1 MMKRRWFLSEAFLL
15 LVGTLLLS
23 AGCYESSTV
32 TVSPDDGADDTG
44 APDTGAPDTGDEP
57 ADTGK
62 DPADTGKDPADT
74 GDDPKDTGTEPD
86 DTGPADTGTEPDDT
100 GPADT
105 GTEPDDTG
113 PADTGTE
120 PDDTDP
126 VGTDD
131 TDPVGTDDTD
141 PVGTDDTDPV
151 GTDDTDPVD
160 TDDTD
165 PVGTDDTDPVGTDD
179 TDPVDTDDTDPVDT
193 DDTDPVDTDDTDPV
207 DTDDTDPVGTDDTD
221 PVGTDDTDP
230 VDTDDT
236 DPLAV
241 DGTPCGDG
249 AECESGFCVDGVCCE
264 SSCDGDCAVCNEV
277 GYEGACVP
285 QAPDVVCRAAS
296 DHACDAPE
304 VCDGFQLDCPSEDA
318 FNDGASCDVDDAPCV
333 ASGTCTAPDTCAPVF
348 EEDGETC
355 AAAGGECFEDSTC
368 QEGVCVVNYAGSEKE
383 CGNYDENNPC
393 DAQNYCDGA
402 GACTEN
408 YAGSDTVCRDA
419 VGGCDIAEYCTG
431 DSLDCPDD
439 DFNDGA
445 FCDVDDAPCVT
456 GGKCTAADTCSPVFE
471 EDGETCAAAGGECFE
486 DSTCQEGVCV
496 VNYAGTE
503 KECGNYDENNPCD
516 AQNYC
521 DGAGACTENYAGSDT
536 VCRDAVGGCDI
547 AEYCTG
553 DSLACP
559 DDDFNDGA
567 FCDVDDA
574 PCVTGG
580 KCTAADTCA
589 PVFEEDD
596 TVCGAAADECFAES
610 TCQEGICTPQFADPG
625 DSCGNY
631 DENNPCDAQDTCD
644 GAGACVENFVAANT
658 DCGDPLE
665 GECDLSVCDG
675 AGACQPGYP
684 GEETTCGDAP
694 SGDCDAQNTCDGAGK
709 CADRYQPATEQCRVA
724 AGECDEAAF
733 CTSASAVCPDNALK
747 ASTVECRPVAHSEC
761 DVAEFCTGDSAFC
774 PTDVFNSGD
783 TCTIET
789 SACVTG
795 GICNTADACAPV
807 FAIEDTFCGDA
818 AEPCDTSKCDNA
830 GQCIPASAAD
840 DTTCGTAADVCFAD
854 STCQSGVCTVQ
865 YQPGTFVC
873 ATGDAEDIT
882 GEDLYRC
889 YEEDTCGAELQ
900 MRVRNSYCDG
910 AGACHKAAADDWAK
924 LDTCNDTTE
933 ICYADATNGA
943 CVPCGASDIPDDT
956 CDGDKAIQYYAA
968 GEDGYTNGT
977 CVANACANYNYAEED
992 CAATGLVCD
1001 AGTCVDA
1008 PVALDCAL
1016 CGGFDYKGHCWFLGA
1031 AGQSCTDACNAN
1043 NLVYDGA
1050 TRDVAGVRRDQ
1061 NHIFYNDGICQN
1073 LVHALSPSTGEM
1085 QIFEG
1090 ADNNYAVG
1098 CTYLGTLLGF
1108 LVNLP
1113 ILHLEMETTA
1123 DATRDDHR
1131 RVCACQAGGEFTCNA
1146 ANARLYTEPVAVSA
1160 DTCHAYYHDSGAL
1173 ALHYRGVQSDSDA
1186 ITLRIRYCDGR
1197 TLSETLKPSGGPSG
1211 DVWTTLP
1218 QPPENCRIYV
1228 HVQSMNGYAWPLYI
1242 RSI

>member
-1 MMKRRWFLSEAFLL
+1 
-15 LVGTLLLS
+15 
-23 AGCYESSTV
+23 
-32 TVSPDDGADDTG
+32 
-44 APDTGAPDTGDEP
+44 
-57 ADTGK
+57 
-62 DPADTGKDPADT
+62 
-74 GDDPKDTGTEPD
+74 
-86 DTGPADTGTEPDDT
+86 
-100 GPADT
+100 
-105 GTEPDDTG
+105 
-113 PADTGTE
+113 
-120 PDDTDP
+120 
-126 VGTDD
+126 
-131 TDPVGTDDTD
+131 
-141 PVGTDDTDPV
+141 
-151 GTDDTDPVD
+151 
-160 TDDTD
+160 
-165 PVGTDDTDPVGTDD
+165 
-179 TDPVDTDDTDPVDT
+179 
-193 DDTDPVDTDDTDPV
+193 
-207 DTDDTDPVGTDDTD
+207 
-221 PVGTDDTDP
+221 
-230 VDTDDT
+230 
-236 DPLAV
+236 
-241 DGTPCGDG
+241 
-249 AECESGFCVDGVCCE
+249 
-264 SSCDGDCAVCNEV
+264 
-277 GYEGACVP
+277 
-285 QAPDVVCRAAS
+285 
-296 DHACDAPE
+296 
-304 VCDGFQLDCPSEDA
+304 
-318 FNDGASCDVDDAPCV
+318 
-333 ASGTCTAPDTCAPVF
+333 
-348 EEDGETC
+348 
-355 AAAGGECFEDSTC
+355 
-368 QEGVCVVNYAGSEKE
+368 
-383 CGNYDENNPC
+383 
-393 DAQNYCDGA
+393 
-402 GACTEN
+402 
-408 YAGSDTVCRDA
+408 
-419 VGGCDIAEYCTG
+419 
-431 DSLDCPDD
+431 
-439 DFNDGA
+439 
-445 FCDVDDAPCVT
+445 
-456 GGKCTAADTCSPVFE
+456 
-471 EDGETCAAAGGECFE
+471 
-486 DSTCQEGVCV
+486 
-496 VNYAGTE
+496 
-503 KECGNYDENNPCD
+503 
-516 AQNYC
+516 
-521 DGAGACTENYAGSDT
+521 TENYAGSDT